1 MISKF
6 IFNKVRTIRVYKQH
20 NVFNVEVLFNQI
32 QSSQLSPKLL
42 IFNLFIFFLSV
53 HMNVQDL
60 AAYVLTIEIQSPL
73 DLILLRSPV
82 MLDIVDSGEQHGM
95 HLLLLFVI

>member
-1 MISKF
+1 M
-6 IFNKVRTIRVYKQH
+6 
-20 NVFNVEVLFNQI
+20 
-32 QSSQLSPKLL
+32 
-42 IFNLFIFFLSV
+42 SV

-82 MLDIVDSGEQHGM
+82 MLDIVDSGEQHGI

>member
-1 MISKF
+1 M
-6 IFNKVRTIRVYKQH
+6 
-20 NVFNVEVLFNQI
+20 
-32 QSSQLSPKLL
+32 
-42 IFNLFIFFLSV
+42 SV

-82 MLDIVDSGEQHGM
+82 MLDIVDSGEQHGI
-95 HLLLLFVI
+95 HLLLLFVIYLFYVFHVFNTFMLLMNCIDLYVHSWDIHHLHFYLFFPAL